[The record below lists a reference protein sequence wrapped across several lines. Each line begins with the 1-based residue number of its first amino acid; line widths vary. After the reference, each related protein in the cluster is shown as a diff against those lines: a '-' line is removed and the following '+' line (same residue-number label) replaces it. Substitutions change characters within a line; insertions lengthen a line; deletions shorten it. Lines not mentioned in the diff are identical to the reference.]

1 MIPRLFLKD
10 TCECFMTWRNAV
22 LVSFTSLVNNVTS
35 LDLLGIGDSMS
46 IFTPSACRA
55 KVSLVRFLIHFVR
68 NSLLPSFSV
77 GKFAANTTRTP
88 CQKKQQHSSDN
99 LRLRVCQEEVTAK

>member
-88 CQKKQQHSSDN
+88 CQKKKHSLDN
-99 LRLRVCQEEVTAK
+99 LRVRVCQEEVTAK

>member
-1 MIPRLFLKD
+1 MISRLFLKD
-10 TCECFMTWRNAV
+10 TCECFITWRNTV

-46 IFTPSACRA
+46 TFTPSACRA

-88 CQKKQQHSSDN
+88 CQKKQQH
-99 LRLRVCQEEVTAK
+99 RLIGQSEG